1 MHRSRVSTF
10 VIDCRVDDLEDAAA
24 FWSAALGRPARRTN
38 DDPNYCA
45 LATPDGA
52 TTLVLQKVEHDSRIH
67 LDIEC
72 DDLEA
77 EVARLERLGAQR
89 VRFHKR
95 WWVMQAPTGHV
106 FCVVNR
112 GRPLEEKTDAAVWP
126 D

>member
-1 MHRSRVSTF
+1 MHHSRVSTF
-10 VIDCRVDDLEDAAA
+10 VIDCRVDDLDDAAA
-24 FWSAALGRPARRTN
+24 FWSAALGRPVRPTD
-38 DDPNYCA
+38 DDPDYRA

-77 EVARLERLGAQR
+77 EVTRLERLGARR
-89 VRFHKR
+89 VRFHRR

-112 GRPLEEKTDAAVWP
+112 ERPLADRSDTATWP